1 MVCWRIVLQS
11 MLGINDQFHKKHTM
25 DHLDCTS
32 TPTLYASTAS
42 GCVSVCHSAWNSRK
56 AVSILCWRFPSS
68 STKYMVDVF
77 VFISAFRFNA
87 AKSFCQRTF
96 ASSKVQQAPCPMFG
110 VNGWEASPASVNPSH
125 TCDELS
131 CEFMLYLRELLT
143 MFSIDVFSIHRKV
156 GQDHPCMSF
165 RASTLNNVRSF
176 DEPAAQ
182 PTLGKRTLA

>member
-1 MVCWRIVLQS
+1 MLKAEVTQQIKVNRTTWVRSECSTLQS
-11 MLGINDQFHKKHTM
+11 
-25 DHLDCTS
+25 
-32 TPTLYASTAS
+32 
-42 GCVSVCHSAWNSRK
+42 
-56 AVSILCWRFPSS
+56 LCWVLMTSFIRSIPW
-68 STKYMVDVF
+68 TTLIAQALQLYMPPLQVDV
-77 VFISAFRFNA
+77 FRFNA